1 VTSTGGNGKEKNE
14 KQKQERVNGHARSS
28 STFGSEFV
36 SCAMHSLGHDSD
48 GHTYFPLGTAV
59 CAAFLARW
67 TLVIV
72 VAVLQER
79 RESA

>member
-1 VTSTGGNGKEKNE
+1 MAKKRMKNKNKKEINGY
-14 KQKQERVNGHARSS
+14 ARSS
-28 STFGSEFV
+28 STFPEFV